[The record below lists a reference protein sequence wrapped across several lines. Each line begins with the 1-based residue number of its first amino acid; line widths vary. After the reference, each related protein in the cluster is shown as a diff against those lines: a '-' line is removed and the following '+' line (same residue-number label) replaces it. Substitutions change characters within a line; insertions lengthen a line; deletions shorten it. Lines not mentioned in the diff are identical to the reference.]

1 MSSNLSVT
9 ACNRKVDKIQL
20 IYDFLMKHE
29 SGEFKEF
36 AELIKKEN
44 NINAKNINGKKDL
57 HQDMCWTLLT
67 FLLTAS
73 LADQIN
79 IGEYSLYLEPY
90 VNASRKYGVTALHLG
105 EKY

>member
-1 MSSNLSVT
+1 MKLLILFTYLILSVFMSSTLSVT

-44 NINAKNINGKKDL
+44 NINAKKSDGQAAL
-57 HQDMCWTLLT
+57 HQGICYILII
-67 FLLTAS
+67 F
-73 LADQIN
+73 
-79 IGEYSLYLEPY
+79 
-90 VNASRKYGVTALHLG
+90 
-105 EKY
+105 

>member
-1 MSSNLSVT
+1 MDICKIITKMNQIILLTYLTLSVFMSSNLSVT

-44 NINAKNINGKKDL
+44 NINAKNSSEEG
-57 HQDMCWTLLT
+57 W
-67 FLLTAS
+67 S
-73 LADQIN
+73 
-79 IGEYSLYLEPY
+79 
-90 VNASRKYGVTALHLG
+90 ALHRGLD
-105 EKY
+105 